1 MLELHEEIE
10 SKAAQLEEQSTESF
24 QKVKEKSKML
34 RDTQKEHA
42 EKILDLRDSLAIS
55 KKVQTKSEDSILKKM
70 QKQADFSSAR
80 LADLE

>member
-1 MLELHEEIE
+1 
-10 SKAAQLEEQSTESF
+10 
-24 QKVKEKSKML
+24 ML